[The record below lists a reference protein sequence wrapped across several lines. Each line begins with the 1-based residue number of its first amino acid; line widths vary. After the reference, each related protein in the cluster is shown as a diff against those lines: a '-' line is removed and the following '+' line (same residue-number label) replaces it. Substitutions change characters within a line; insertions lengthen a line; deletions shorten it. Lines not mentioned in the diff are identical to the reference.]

1 MAFNFPILKDSSSEL
16 KNTIITSNTMTEKFI
31 ERGTDYS
38 LEYGKLSVYE
48 TNCSCRDIK
57 FYFEQHVLTL
67 MFSGHKTIIT
77 DNLRFEFFPGTFF
90 IPESRTVHTVHIPNA
105 SLDNPTK
112 CLVLELDPDFLNSYY
127 EEVFYQTENAALFRQ
142 EASPKDLRY
151 FFSNDRRLI
160 EAFIRLYEHRLLDH
174 TRGNALI
181 GTLLLKE
188 VLLRVFQTDGLYL
201 LKHNF
206 EQQVADRSIQR
217 SIAYIR
223 SHLGQKITVEQLAQV
238 SGVGLTTFFKRF
250 KRATGLSPVDYLLRE
265 RIKQSKILILKNQ
278 INLKEVAYRCGFN
291 SYEYFCSC
299 FKKIER
305 EKPTEFKRKRIAQ
318 AAQQLGAVPR

>member
-1 MAFNFPILKDSSSEL
+1 MI
-16 KNTIITSNTMTEKFI
+16 EKFI

-38 LEYGKLSVYE
+38 LEHGKLSVYE
-48 TNCSCRDIK
+48 TNCACRDIK
-57 FYFEQHVLTL
+57 FYFEQSTLTL

-90 IPESRTVHTVHIPNA
+90 IPESKNLHTVHIPNA
-105 SLDNPTK
+105 TFDNPTK
-112 CLVLELDPDFLNSYY
+112 CLVLNLDPDFLSQYY
-127 EEVFYQTENAALFRQ
+127 EEVFYKEENEDLFLPRG
-142 EASPKDLRY
+142 SNPDLRY
-151 FFSNDRRLI
+151 FFSNDKRLI
-160 EAFIRLYEHRLLDH
+160 DSFIRLYEHRLQEN
-174 TRGNALI
+174 TRSNQMI

-188 VLLRVFQTDGLYL
+188 LLLRVFQTDGLHL

-206 EQQVADRSIQR
+206 EQTVEDRDIQR

-223 SHLGQKITVEQLAQV
+223 SHLGQKISVEQLAQV

-250 KRATGLSPVDYLLRE
+250 KNSTGLSPVDYMLRE
-265 RIKQSKILILKNQ
+265 RIKQAKILILKNQ

-299 FKKIER
+299 FKKVEN
-305 EKPTEFKRKRIAQ
+305 EKPTEFKRKKVQ
-318 AAQQLGAVPR
+318 GETQQLTSVGR